1 MSTVRPRMLI
11 TGGAGF
17 IGSNAARFFA
27 ARGWDVSVLDNLS
40 RRGVEHNLRAL
51 GEELGGH
58 MRFLRADVRSDQ
70 GILDEEAAS
79 HDALLHFAGQ
89 VAVTTSVAD
98 PRTDFETN
106 ALGTFNVLEAVRRA
120 PTPPIFIYS
129 STNKVYGALEEL
141 SISEDESRYSLA
153 DFPHGVSE
161 RQQLDF
167 HSPYGCSKGAADKY
181 VRDYARIYGLPT
193 VVFRQSCIYGPH
205 QFGIEDQGWL
215 AWFAIAGLLGRP
227 VTIYGTGKQVRDV
240 LHIEDLMALYERAI
254 ERIAAAR
261 GQAFNVGGGAAN
273 TRSLIEF
280 FSELERGHTLT
291 LRPSR
296 SVERPGDQRVYVS
309 DNRKAR
315 EVLGWEPQVGATEGI
330 GSLIGWVRENLPM
343 IATLY

>member
-1 MSTVRPRMLI
+1 MLI

-27 ARGWDVSVLDNLS
+27 ARGWDVTVLDNLS

-51 GEELGGH
+51 GDELGSRL
-58 MRFLRADVRSDQ
+58 RFVRADVRADQ
-70 GILDEEAAS
+70 GVLDEEAAS

-89 VAVTTSVAD
+89 VAVTSSVAD

-106 ALGTFNVLEAVRRA
+106 ALGTFNVLEAARRA

-141 SISEDESRYSLA
+141 AISEDDTRYALA
-153 DFPHGVSE
+153 DLPHGVSE

-227 VTIYGTGKQVRDV
+227 VTLYGTGKQVRDV
-240 LHIEDLMALYERAI
+240 LHVEDLMALYERAI
-254 ERIAAAR
+254 DRIRDAR
-261 GQAFNVGGGAAN
+261 GHAFNIGGGAAN

-280 FSELERGHTLT
+280 FDELERGHTLA

-296 SVERPGDQRVYVS
+296 SAERPGDQKVYVS
-309 DNRKAR
+309 DNTKVR
-315 EVLGWEPQVGATEGI
+315 EILGWEPQIRATEGI
-330 GSLIGWVRENLPM
+330 GSLVGWVRANIPTIANL
-343 IATLY
+343 YQDEG